1 MTTPEPLRIVFLCTG
16 NAARSVMAGALLEAR
31 APEHRITTAGTHVV
45 EGMPMSWRTRDAIA
59 ELGVERLM
67 HRSHQLTDF
76 DVDSADVVVCLAAE
90 HVAYMRRTHPDA
102 AAKTVTLKRLV
113 RDLPTAPASSFAD
126 RLAAMHL
133 AEAELASW
141 EDVEDPAGG
150 DLPIF
155 RSCAHEVSH
164 LIDQLMPGLEAGVT
178 PDEEIA

>member
-1 MTTPEPLRIVFLCTG
+1 VTTTEPLHVVFLCTG

-31 APEHRITTAGTHVV
+31 VPALRITTAGTHVV

-59 ELGVERLM
+59 ELGVERSM

-76 DVDSADVVVCLAAE
+76 DVDSADVVICLAAE

-102 AAKTVTLKRLV
+102 ADKTVSLKRLV
-113 RDLPTAPASSFAD
+113 RDLPAASGASFAE
-126 RLAAMHL
+126 RLATLRVAD
-133 AEAELASW
+133 AELVSW

-155 RSCAHEVSH
+155 RSCAHEISD
-164 LIDQLMPGLEAGVT
+164 LIDQLVPEVESNIA
-178 PDEEIA
+178 DEEIA

>member
-1 MTTPEPLRIVFLCTG
+1 VTAAEPLHIVFLCTG

-31 APEHRITTAGTHVV
+31 SPELRITTAGTHVV

-59 ELGVERLM
+59 ELGVERSM

-113 RDLPTAPASSFAD
+113 RDLPAAPGASFDD
-126 RLAAMHL
+126 RIAAMHL

-155 RSCAHEVSH
+155 RSCAHEISD
-164 LIDQLMPGLEAGVT
+164 LIDRLVPELEAGVT